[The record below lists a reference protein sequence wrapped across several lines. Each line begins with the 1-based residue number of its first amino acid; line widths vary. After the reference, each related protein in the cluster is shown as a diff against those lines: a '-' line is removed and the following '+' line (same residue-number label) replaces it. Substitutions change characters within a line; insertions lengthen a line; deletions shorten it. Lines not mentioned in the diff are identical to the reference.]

1 MSYSID
7 SYGYPL
13 GFKFKT
19 GEAPSTLTSNQRGRE
34 VIKVEACHL
43 IGHQREA
50 ILTEGGGS
58 SWRLTSDEGL
68 HLKGTDLAPFP
79 FGYFNAGLQA
89 DLLNRI
95 RYYSNLFKT
104 PLTDLSLKL
113 DNEYWLLGSFVNG
126 NGRGVANPS
135 QIEIRIKS
143 NLSDQQM
150 SHLMNCAIN
159 ASPGIAFL
167 KSTLKSTFSLTINGR
182 RKILNELI
190 DPMVEIPQ
198 DPFLNYSEPLR
209 PINIENPE
217 LNIIR
222 KLPLREEGKIS
233 IAPPG
238 SLSKIIRNIKGQG
251 RFSDSLGRTEIESW
265 LTLPGMSHFLFVS
278 DEGESSS
285 APSGL
290 GLLSAGIA
298 FCFITQ
304 IARYIE
310 NMKLDVNAIR
320 LVQFNPF
327 SIRSGINGSSNFGE
341 AEPIET
347 HLFLNGT
354 LSEEMFEGLLNMSS
368 KTCYLHAT
376 ALNSLPPKINI
387 IHNSKEI
394 IASN

>member
-1 MSYSID
+1 MDYSID

-13 GFKFKT
+13 GFKIKE
-19 GEAPSTLTSNQRGRE
+19 GNVNSSLTNNQSGRE
-34 VIKVEACHL
+34 IIKVEACHL
-43 IGHQREA
+43 LGHQREA
-50 ILTEGGGS
+50 ILTEGSGT

-95 RYYSNLFKT
+95 RFYSNKFET
-104 PLTDLSLKL
+104 PLTDLSIKL
-113 DNEYWLLGSFVNG
+113 ENEYWLLGSFVSG
-126 NGRGVANPS
+126 NGKGVANPS
-135 QIEIRIKS
+135 QIEILLKS
-143 NLSDQQM
+143 EFSDQQM
-150 SHLMNCAIN
+150 IQLIHVAMN

-167 KSTLKSTFSLTINGR
+167 KSVLESTFSLTINGR
-182 RKILNELI
+182 RRTLNELI
-190 DPMVEIPQ
+190 DPLVEIPQ
-198 DPFLNYSEPLR
+198 DPFLHYSEPIGPL
-209 PINIENPE
+209 NAEKNE
-217 LNIIR
+217 LEIIR
-222 KLPLREEGKIS
+222 KLSLREAGEVA

-238 SLSKIIRNIKGQG
+238 SSSKIIRIIKGQG
-251 RFSDSLGRTEIESW
+251 RFLDVSGRTEIESW

-278 DEGESSS
+278 DEGASSS

-320 LVQFNPF
+320 LVQLIPF
-327 SIRSGINGSSNFGE
+327 SISLSKNRLSNIGA

-347 HLFLNGT
+347 HLFLNGS
-354 LSEEMFEGLLNMSS
+354 LSDEMFEKLLNMSAR
-368 KTCYLHAT
+368 TCYLHAT
-376 ALNSLPPKINI
+376 AMNSLPPKMKVV
-387 IHNSKEI
+387 HNGRELLI
-394 IASN
+394 

>member
-1 MSYSID
+1 MDYSID

-13 GFKFKT
+13 GFKIKE
-19 GEAPSTLTSNQRGRE
+19 GNVNSSLTNNQSGRE
-34 VIKVEACHL
+34 IIKVEACHL
-43 IGHQREA
+43 LGHQREA
-50 ILTEGGGS
+50 ILTEGSGA

-95 RYYSNLFKT
+95 RFYSNKFET
-104 PLTDLSLKL
+104 PLTDLSIKL
-113 DNEYWLLGSFVNG
+113 ENEYWLLGSFVSG
-126 NGRGVANPS
+126 NGKGVANPS
-135 QIEIRIKS
+135 QIEILLKS
-143 NLSDQQM
+143 EFSDQQM
-150 SHLMNCAIN
+150 IQLIHVAMN

-167 KSTLKSTFSLTINGR
+167 KSVLESTFSLTINGR
-182 RKILNELI
+182 RRTLNELI
-190 DPMVEIPQ
+190 DPLVEIPQ
-198 DPFLNYSEPLR
+198 DPFLHYSEPIGPL
-209 PINIENPE
+209 NAEKNE
-217 LNIIR
+217 LEIIR
-222 KLPLREEGKIS
+222 KLSLREAGEVA

-238 SLSKIIRNIKGQG
+238 SSSKIIRIIKGQG
-251 RFSDSLGRTEIESW
+251 RFLDVSGRTEIESW

-278 DEGESSS
+278 DEGASSS

-320 LVQFNPF
+320 LVQLIPF
-327 SIRSGINGSSNFGE
+327 SISLSKNRLSNIGA

-347 HLFLNGT
+347 HLFLNGS
-354 LSEEMFEGLLNMSS
+354 LSDEMFEKLLNMSAR
-368 KTCYLHAT
+368 TCYLHAT
-376 ALNSLPPKINI
+376 AMNSLPPKMKVV
-387 IHNSKEI
+387 HNGRELLI
-394 IASN
+394 